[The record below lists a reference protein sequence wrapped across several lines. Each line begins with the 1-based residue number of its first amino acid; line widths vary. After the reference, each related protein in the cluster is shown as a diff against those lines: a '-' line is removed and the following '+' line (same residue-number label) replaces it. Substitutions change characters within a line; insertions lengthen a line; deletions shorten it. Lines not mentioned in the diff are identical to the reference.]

1 MAGWEQDGGDEKC
14 MRLGAEAGGQ
24 KIKPCPPHLLS
35 CSGGGSW
42 DKFEWGGLCVC
53 VCGVYVHT
61 GERVPCGAF
70 CAQMKQIK
78 KKNTPP
84 SDDVTNKPHGRYCF
98 EVFFS
103 SQSLKRSQFS
113 T

>member
-35 CSGGGSW
+35 CSGGGSG

-98 EVFFS
+98 EVFYS